1 MTMYSNSFEQSRKGS
16 NVPEEY
22 ESQFIRREEPTPEPT
37 YQPSPPEEP
46 PKAVPV
52 SAKPVGEGI
61 LSKAM
66 SLFRGLEFD
75 DILLIAIGVLLLLDS
90 DEDNDVIVIFI
101 ALMLFF

>member
-1 MTMYSNSFEQSRKGS
+1 MTMYSNSFEQSRKSG
-16 NVPEEY
+16 VPEEY
-22 ESQFIRREEPTPEPT
+22 ESQFIRREEPQAEPA
-37 YQPSPPEEP
+37 YQPPAPAEEP
-46 PKAVPV
+46 QAVPV
-52 SAKPVGEGI
+52 SAKPVGDGI